1 VRRRILLLVL
11 GTTAFGLLLFGA
23 IIVTA
28 IWSNT
33 AAANRDRADL
43 LAQRMALVVENA
55 YESGTGLTQ
64 EEFVKLQDDATT
76 LGEGFSASVTVKTE
90 ASGGFTANEF
100 EGESWQSAPVEI
112 LGGPDGKQVVATVTA
127 DVSVDAKRRMV
138 AGQALLIL
146 GIGLVTLAVTM
157 TVAWFYTRRLMR
169 PFDDFRSWITS
180 VSSGDRRRLN
190 QRYGVPEIDMVADV
204 LDVGITRFDEMIER
218 EREAAAHAGHQLKS
232 PLTAISLRL
241 EEVVATDDLDVAHEE
256 GARALDQVERLSRVV
271 DEVMDSMRGQRSSA
285 PVDFAVVPLVEEQVA
300 EWAEAFQS
308 QGRDLRISER
318 ADVAVHAER
327 GAQAQV
333 LAALLENALVH
344 GAGPTQVRVRR
355 LSGWASVEVSDQGP
369 GIPEGLEDSV
379 FERGVSSSGSSGLGL
394 TVARTL
400 LAADGGR
407 IELMSA
413 RPAVFAVLLPAL
425 EEDDVESAAPA
436 VSAQPARVVLEPE
449 GPEPDQAEV
458 ATAAS
463 SAAAG
468 SSGNTQRR

>member
-11 GTTAFGLLLFGA
+11 GTTTFGLLLFGA

-43 LAQRMALVVENA
+43 LAQRVANSVENQF
-55 YESGTGLTQ
+55 EKDG
-64 EEFVKLQDDATT
+64 EF
-76 LGEGFSASVTVKTE
+76 GEQQWVVVRDQNIAVAEAFSASVTVTVP
-90 ASGGFTANEF
+90 SDTSPDGIRDFSINPF
-100 EGESWQSAPVEI
+100 EGEAWVSEVVTIPGSTRTSDPVAWV
-112 LGGPDGKQVVATVTA
+112 QAA
-127 DVSVDAKRRMV
+127 VSVDAKRAQV

-146 GIGLVTLAVTM
+146 AIGLVTLAVTM

-169 PFDDFRSWITS
+169 PFDRFRSWIAS
-180 VSSGDRRRLN
+180 VATGDRRRLGE
-190 QRYGVPEIDMVADV
+190 RYGVPEIDMVAEV

-285 PVDFAVVPLVEEQVA
+285 PVDFAVGPLVDEQVA
-300 EWAEAFQS
+300 EWSDAFAA
-308 QGRDLRISER
+308 QGRTLRIVER
-318 ADVAVHAER
+318 ADVVVHAER

-344 GAGPTQVRVRR
+344 GAGPTSVRVRR
-355 LSGWASVEVSDQGP
+355 VSGFASVEVADQGP
-369 GIPEGLEDSV
+369 GVPVGLEDSV

-407 IELMSA
+407 IELLSA
-413 RPAVFAVLLPAL
+413 RPAVFAVLLPSV
-425 EEDDVESAAPA
+425 EEGPQAAAAPS
-436 VSAQPARVVLEPE
+436 VPPA
-449 GPEPDQAEV
+449 GQAEV

-463 SAAAG
+463 SAASA

>member
-43 LAQRMALVVENA
+43 LAQRAANSVEA
-55 YESGTGLTQ
+55 SLPADGSFGQAQWVAVRSEMSGIA
-64 EEFVKLQDDATT
+64 EAFN
-76 LGEGFSASVTVKTE
+76 ASVTITR
-90 ASGGFTANEF
+90 
-100 EGESWQSAPVEI
+100 
-112 LGGPDGKQVVATVTA
+112 PDGTVMTINGFDGPAWVSEIVTVPEGAPQGQGIEVAA
-127 DVSVDAKRRMV
+127 AVSVDAKRAQV

-436 VSAQPARVVLEPE
+436 VSAQPPRVVLEPE